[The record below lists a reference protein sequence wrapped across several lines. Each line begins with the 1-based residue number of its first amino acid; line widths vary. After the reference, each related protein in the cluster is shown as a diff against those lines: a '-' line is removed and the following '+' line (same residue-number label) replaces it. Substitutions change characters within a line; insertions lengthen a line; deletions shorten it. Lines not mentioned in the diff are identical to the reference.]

1 MRTRAG
7 AAPHGVYSDGVNTRT
22 VTADAGLEPV
32 DGSEA
37 LAALTAAAAELE
49 AQQQPAWPDTAAL
62 AEVIETLASY
72 PPLVFAVE

>member
-1 MRTRAG
+1 MTVQALGRFRDADPGGG
-7 AAPHGVYSDGVNTRT
+7 APGDVYADGVNTRT

-49 AQQQPAWPDTAAL
+49 AQQQPPGPTRPRWPR
-62 AEVIETLASY
+62 
-72 PPLVFAVE
+72 